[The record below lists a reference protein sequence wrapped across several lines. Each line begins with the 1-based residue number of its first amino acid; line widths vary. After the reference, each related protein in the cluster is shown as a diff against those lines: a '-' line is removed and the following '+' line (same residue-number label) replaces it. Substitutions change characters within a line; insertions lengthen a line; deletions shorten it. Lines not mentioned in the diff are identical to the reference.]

1 VLAKYGDV
9 VDVALAC
16 WLSADANECLGGW
29 VQEREGRRRE
39 KMRTCFEGVKSMRED
54 FVKGEVE
61 RKAVAETR
69 RNAASSLVTL
79 TDV

>member
-1 VLAKYGDV
+1 
-9 VDVALAC
+9 
-16 WLSADANECLGGW
+16 
-29 VQEREGRRRE
+29 
-39 KMRTCFEGVKSMRED
+39 VKSMRED

-69 RNAASSLVTL
+69 RDAASSLVTL